1 VTRGIS
7 VRVAGL
13 DDLPTVV
20 ELRLALLREY
30 GDHELYRGLHPDAPR
45 RAYDLYRAQL
55 ESNSESIFLA
65 EHGTHAVG
73 ILRCVDTPG
82 SPLLLP
88 DRFCYVSSVYVRPAV
103 RRRGVLRM
111 LLDAADGWCADRGLT
126 EMRLHN
132 SAAAS
137 IAARA
142 WGDLGFDVVE
152 EVRRR
157 VIESGR
163 TAHAA
168 AGAPANA
175 Y

>member
-7 VRVAGL
+7 VRVATL

-30 GDHELYRGLHPDAPR
+30 GDHELYRDLHPDAAR

-55 ESNSESIFLA
+55 ASSYESIFLA
-65 EHGTHAVG
+65 ERGTHAVG

-103 RRRGVLRM
+103 RRHGVLRM
-111 LLDAADGWCADRGLT
+111 LLDAAESWCVDRGLT

-132 SAAAS
+132 SAAARV
-137 IAARA
+137 AART

-157 VIESGR
+157 VIESDR

-168 AGAPANA
+168 AGARANA

>member
-1 VTRGIS
+1 MSRGIS
-7 VRVAGL
+7 VRVAVL

-30 GDHELYRGLHPDAPR
+30 GDHELYRDLHPDAAR

-55 ESNSESIFLA
+55 ESSFESIFLA
-65 EHGTHAVG
+65 ERGASAVG

-88 DRFCYVSSVYVRPAV
+88 DRFCYVSSVYVRPAA
-103 RRRGVLRM
+103 RRHGVLRM
-111 LLDAADGWCADRGLT
+111 LLDAADNWCAERGLT

-132 SAAAS
+132 SAAARV
-137 IAARA
+137 AART
-142 WGDLGFDVVE
+142 WGELGFDVVE

-157 VIESGR
+157 VIPSGR
-163 TAHAA
+163 TEHAA